1 MDTKKTYQLTIFVPT
16 PVWDMF
22 QKRVRDYRFQGV
34 GFAVYYLLESYRKQ
48 YRGEKIS
55 SVMREILKRA
65 TEDWFILFRYDE
77 RAQST
82 ITVDRKWAAE
92 IMSISQQAG
101 YKDRSRLVAVLIGA
115 FVSSPR
121 SLLKKMAIEMDQRT
135 IDVSSTT
142 EVLSTYISF
151 YQYAILGIVAKRMN
165 KTISE
170 LLLILLDVILKS
182 EDKEAELMVSGEI
195 RDLIND
201 TLTIRGYTVK
211 DFRREKDIKIS
222 IIGEE
227 KRMNILRLMKK
238 YDIPTPCE
246 FLRRLVMFFLN
257 AQYVLFK
264 NGNKFLLCDEKA
276 EEHEDTLFSKY
287 SRNEYAANNLSRF

>member
-22 QKRVRDYRFQGV
+22 QKRVRDHRFQGV

-55 SVMREILKRA
+55 SVMRKILKRS
-65 TEDWFILFRYDE
+65 TEDWFVLFRYDG
-77 RAQST
+77 RSQSA
-82 ITVDRKWAAE
+82 ISVDRNWATE

-101 YKDRSRLVAVLIGA
+101 YKDRSRLAAVLIGA

-135 IDVSSTT
+135 IDVSSNT

-151 YQYAILGIVAKRMN
+151 YQYAVLGIVAKRMN
-165 KTISE
+165 KTISG
-170 LLLILLDVILKS
+170 LLLMLLDVILKS
-182 EDKEAELMVSGEI
+182 EDKEAELMISGEI

-201 TLTIRGYTVK
+201 ILIIKGYTVK
-211 DFRREKDIKIS
+211 DFRREKDINIS
-222 IIGEE
+222 IASEE
-227 KRMNILRLMKK
+227 RRMNILILMKK

-264 NGNKFLLCDEKA
+264 NGNKFLICDERA
-276 EEHEDTLFSKY
+276 EEYEDTLFSKY